1 MAPFD
6 IKQLNKTLQEKL
18 KKKSL
23 MELPKVVMI
32 SVNSGVG
39 RLEGDKGLIAKVAD
53 DLAKITGQHAVVT
66 KAKKSISAFKLR
78 ENSPVGVTV
87 TLRGQKMID
96 FLLKLIN
103 VTLPR
108 LRDFSGI
115 NPDSLDQQGNLSIG
129 LKEQVFFP
137 EIKYEDVDKS
147 FGLQVN
153 IKTKACNRE
162 DAKILFETL
171 GLPFKKED
179 KNG

>member
-6 IKQLNKTLQEKL
+6 IKTLNKALQEKL
-18 KKKSL
+18 NKNSL

-32 SVNSGVG
+32 SVNAGVG
-39 RLEGDKGLIAKVAD
+39 KLEGDKGQIAKVAE
-53 DLAKITGQHAVVT
+53 DLSKITGQHAVVT
-66 KAKKSISAFKLR
+66 KAKKSIAAFKLR

-96 FLLKLIN
+96 FLLKVIN
-103 VTLPR
+103 ITLPR

-115 NPDSLDQQGNLSIG
+115 NPDSLDKQGNLSIG
-129 LKEQVFFP
+129 FKEHVVFP

-153 IKTKACNRE
+153 IKTFAKSRE
-162 DAKILFETL
+162 DARVLFETL

>member
-1 MAPFD
+1 MAPFE

-32 SVNSGVG
+32 SVNAGVG
-39 RLEGDKGLIAKVAD
+39 RLEGDKGLIAKVAT
-53 DLAKITGQHAVVT
+53 DLSKITGQHAVVT

-108 LRDFSGI
+108 LRDFNGI

-129 LKEQVFFP
+129 FKEQIFFP
-137 EIKYEDVDKS
+137 EIRYEDVDKT

-153 IKTKACNRE
+153 IKTKCSNRD
-162 DAKILFETL
+162 DARVLFESL